1 MPRALDVGRLYLSL
15 SAALITAVLALPAGA
30 QDPPAAAATPQPSPD
45 PSPSPE
51 ASPDPSAAGA
61 AAPTPLEVTAL
72 ADVYYGWH
80 FNKTDAVL
88 RNFDVNHDTFSISLV
103 EVALEKKSST
113 ASRVGFRADLDFGPT
128 ADTVASLEPTGGT
141 GEEIFKHLQQGYVG
155 VLAGSKLQIDF
166 GKFVTPH
173 GAEVIES
180 KDNWNYS
187 RSLLFALAIPYYH
200 VGFRAALPLNDKVSL
215 AGFAVN
221 GWNNATE
228 NNSGKTFGLGAT
240 LKPNGKLTWVGNY
253 MTGPEQ
259 MDNDRDKRHLFDT
272 TLTFAATP
280 KLSLMANYDYG
291 SDTIGGTGVSWQGIA
306 VYGRYEIVPGWAFAP
321 RYEWLDDQDAFM
333 TGTSQRLQEITLTSE
348 VKIAKALVTRLEYRR
363 DSSDASFFHT
373 DTGAAKRSQTTL
385 TLGVLYVFGGKI

>member
-1 MPRALDVGRLYLSL
+1 M
-15 SAALITAVLALPAGA
+15 AAATAVPAVA
-30 QDPPAAAATPQPSPD
+30 EDPPAAAPSPQPSPE
-45 PSPSPE
+45 PSPE
-51 ASPDPSAAGA
+51 SSAAGA
-61 AAPTPLEVTAL
+61 PAAATPLEVTAF

-80 FNKTDAVL
+80 FNKTDAVV

-141 GEEIFKHLQQGYVG
+141 GEEIFKHLQQGYLG

-200 VGFRAALPLNDKVSL
+200 VGFRASLPVNDKLSL
-215 AGFAVN
+215 SGFAVN

-228 NNSGKTFGLGAT
+228 NNSGKTFGLQASV
-240 LKPNGKLTWVGNY
+240 KPTSKLTWVGGY
-253 MTGPEQ
+253 MAGPEQ
-259 MDNDRDKRHLFDT
+259 ANDNDDIRHLFDT
-272 TLTFAATP
+272 TLTLTATP
-280 KLSLMANYDYG
+280 KLSLMANYDHG
-291 SDTIGGTGVSWQGIA
+291 SDTVAGTGVSWQGVA
-306 VYGRYEIVPGWAFAP
+306 LYAKYDVTGYWTVAP
-321 RYEWLDDQDAFM
+321 RYEWVDDKDAFM
-333 TGTSQRLQEITLTSE
+333 TGTRQTLQELTLTSE
-348 VKIAKALVTRLEYRR
+348 LKIAKSLITRLEYRR
-363 DSSDASFFHT
+363 DYSDAAFFPT
-373 DTGAAKRSQTTL
+373 DTGTKKTSQTTL
-385 TLGVLYVFGGKI
+385 TVGVLYAFGGKI

>member
-1 MPRALDVGRLYLSL
+1 
-15 SAALITAVLALPAGA
+15 
-30 QDPPAAAATPQPSPD
+30 
-45 PSPSPE
+45 
-51 ASPDPSAAGA
+51 
-61 AAPTPLEVTAL
+61 VTAL

-80 FNKTDAVL
+80 FNKTDAVV

-128 ADTVASLEPTGGT
+128 ADTVASLEPTGGS

-155 VLAGSKLQIDF
+155 LLAGSKLQVDF

-200 VGFRAALPLNDKVSL
+200 VGFRATLPLNDKVSL

-228 NNSGKTFGLGAT
+228 NNSGKTFGLAAT
-240 LKPNGKLTWVGNY
+240 LKPTGKVTWVGNY

-259 MDNDRDKRHLFDT
+259 IDDDRDKRHLFDT

-280 KLSLMANYDYG
+280 RLSLMANYDYG
-291 SDTIGGTGVSWQGIA
+291 SDTVGGTRVSWQGIA
-306 VYGRYEIVPGWAFAP
+306 LYGRYEIVPGWTFAP

-363 DSSDASFFHT
+363 DSSDASFFPT
-373 DTGAAKRSQTTL
+373 DTGATKRSQTTL
-385 TLGVLYVFGGKI
+385 TLGVLYAFGGKI